1 VITHVV
7 MFRWTADAPPD
18 QSERVAAA
26 LLTLPGTVP
35 TIRAYRCGANLVPGT
50 NFDFAVVGEFDDLA
64 GHAAYVAHDSHEAIA
79 STMIRPFVAERA
91 SVQFENPGSTGTSNA
106 S

>member
-7 MFRWTADAPPD
+7 MFRWSADAPAD
-18 QSERVAAA
+18 QNERVAAA

-35 TIRAYRCGANLVPGT
+35 TIRAYRCGANVVPGT
-50 NFDFAVVGEFDDLA
+50 NFDFAVVGEFDDIA
-64 GHAAYVAHDSHEAIA
+64 GHAAYVVHEAHEAIA

-91 SVQFENPGSTGTSNA
+91 AVQFENPGSTTTSNP